1 MNTDADTLSSL
12 AVQSD
17 DLHVQPVPDVSTML
31 WACCGAAAVIAVVCI
46 VCAVVLSRPRKA
58 RTPTQGAHAEGSDK
72 RTWLARIDA
81 VVHDH
86 DTHRITADEA
96 YSELAALA
104 RAFASA
110 RSGRPLATRT
120 LRDLEHEPR
129 TGNTDNW
136 DALRMTI
143 AALYPP
149 EFADDDHPQAHS
161 ASVAQAAGW
170 VADLVER
177 WR

>member
-1 MNTDADTLSSL
+1 MSPSVPTTLLL

-17 DLHVQPVPDVSTML
+17 DLRPVAAPDLAPQL
-31 WACCGAAAVIAVVCI
+31 WICAGVAIAVAI
-46 VCAVVLSRPRKA
+46 VCVAIAFLPRRASTK
-58 RTPTQGAHAEGSDK
+58 RRETGAHADGSDT
-72 RTWLARIDA
+72 RAWLARIDA
-81 VVHDH
+81 VVRDY
-86 DTHRITADEA
+86 DAQATTADEA
-96 YSELAALA
+96 YARLAAIA

-120 LRDLEHEPR
+120 LHDLEREPR
-129 TGNTDNW
+129 GGDAGNW

-149 EFADDDHPQAHS
+149 EFADDDHPS
-161 ASVAQAAGW
+161 VREASVATAAGW
-170 VADLVER
+170 VSDLVER